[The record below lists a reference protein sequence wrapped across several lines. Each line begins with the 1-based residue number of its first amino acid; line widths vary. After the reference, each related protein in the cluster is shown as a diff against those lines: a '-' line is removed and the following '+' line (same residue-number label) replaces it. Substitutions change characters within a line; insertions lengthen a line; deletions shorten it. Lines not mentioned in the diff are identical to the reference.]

1 MDLEAQSAL
10 PLQPWTPP
18 PYPPPYPYRF
28 PDPPAPEGQAAPV
41 RPREIAAVAA
51 LSVAAELTLWG
62 GSGGAG
68 EAVLFAVV
76 PAVLLF
82 VARKR
87 RISARAGAIALL
99 LALLA
104 ARGLWE
110 SSAGTALLGTCLL
123 FAFAVAL
130 RSSRPYVVE
139 LFVGAFASLF
149 GAFKQSFLVATA
161 GARMAT
167 PRRLAGFRWITV
179 AVPTAVVGLFGLV
192 FAAANPLVERWAG
205 AIAERLFTLTWLPT
219 WGHVLFWIF
228 CAFVSVA
235 LVRPARRAVA
245 AWAHEL
251 GSDEAIDEG
260 APARSDTA
268 IATARNVLL
277 SVNALFFAYNALDA
291 VYLWAGSPPPG
302 VDHTAYAHRGATWLT
317 IALVLSTI
325 VLGVIFRGTT
335 GIDPRARAVRA
346 LSYAWAGQNFVLAA
360 GTFRRVLI
368 YVSYSGLTQ
377 LRIFGM
383 FGTALVVAGLALLVV
398 KLARRRNV
406 TWLLRRQLDAFVVA
420 LVLFVITPTHAIV
433 TRFNVARVEEMQYR
447 PLLHFVEQSTSPEGM
462 AGVIPLLSHPDPIV
476 QRGAAGLLADYA
488 ERLDARAPARWT
500 EWEGSRGAAIRRIAE
515 ARPTIAALVPDADA
529 RVRARDELGAL
540 ADRSNG
546 DEEQHRWSSRE
557 R

>member
-18 PYPPPYPYRF
+18 RIRRRIRTASPN
-28 PDPPAPEGQAAPV
+28 PPAPEAQAAPV

-87 RISARAGAIALL
+87 RVSARAGAIGLL

-110 SSAGTALLGTCLL
+110 SSAGTVLLGTGLL

-167 PRRLAGFRWITV
+167 PPRSVAGFRSITV

-192 FAAANPLVERWAG
+192 SAAANPLVERWAG

-235 LVRPARRAVA
+235 LVRPARRAGVA

-302 VDHTAYAHRGATWLT
+302 VDHTAYAHRGA
-317 IALVLSTI
+317 A
-325 VLGVIFRGTT
+325 
-335 GIDPRARAVRA
+335 A
-346 LSYAWAGQNFVLAA
+346 LSS
-360 GTFRRVLI
+360 RSR
-368 YVSYSGLTQ
+368 SSS
-377 LRIFGM
+377 
-383 FGTALVVAGLALLVV
+383 
-398 KLARRRNV
+398 AR
-406 TWLLRRQLDAFVVA
+406 
-420 LVLFVITPTHAIV
+420 
-433 TRFNVARVEEMQYR
+433 
-447 PLLHFVEQSTSPEGM
+447 
-462 AGVIPLLSHPDPIV
+462 
-476 QRGAAGLLADYA
+476 
-488 ERLDARAPARWT
+488 
-500 EWEGSRGAAIRRIAE
+500 
-515 ARPTIAALVPDADA
+515 
-529 RVRARDELGAL
+529 
-540 ADRSNG
+540 
-546 DEEQHRWSSRE
+546 SSSA
-557 R
+557 